1 MEVQAIV
8 FILPG
13 RKKDLGVRRKRK
25 KLKLSEYIK
34 ILADKRKGSKKMK
47 KKIMSI
53 MAAAAVITSLCSCE
67 WTTQADR
74 VNYNMSKEA
83 DRFNVSRRLSVINM
97 RTDKP
102 IFELVGNFSISNNNS
117 NELVVT
123 VETAANEYK
132 KHYVYLN
139 EYTMYVTVP
148 RIMNAAILPPIHNPH
163 RRRKSG
169 SAVTKK
175 ILKICICV

>member
-1 MEVQAIV
+1 MQATV

-139 EYTMYVTVP
+139 EYTMYVIEDLGGADVSNYKYE
-148 RIMNAAILPPIHNPH
+148 INFLPEMIQPIEITS
-163 RRRKSG
+163 KD
-169 SAVTKK
+169 
-175 ILKICICV
+175 

>member
-1 MEVQAIV
+1 
-8 FILPG
+8 
-13 RKKDLGVRRKRK
+13 
-25 KLKLSEYIK
+25 
-34 ILADKRKGSKKMK
+34 MK
-47 KKIMSI
+47 KRIISI
-53 MAAAAVITSLCSCE
+53 MAAAAVITSLCSCS
-67 WTTQADR
+67 QAGR

-102 IFELVGNFSISNNNS
+102 IFELVGNFSISNNTS

-139 EYTMYVTVP
+139 EYTMYVIEDLGGADVSNYKYE
-148 RIMNAAILPPIHNPH
+148 INFLPEMIQPIEITS
-163 RRRKSG
+163 KD
-169 SAVTKK
+169 
-175 ILKICICV
+175 